1 VADGELACRR
11 AADTTSSLLSMKH
24 RPFGNTGVS
33 VPIIGQ
39 GTWNFEQ
46 LKRQDAIGTLR
57 RGLDAGMAHVDTAE
71 MYGSGAVEEIVGQA
85 LLGRRAGVFLVS
97 KLLPSNASRAGTI
110 AACQRS
116 LRRLK
121 TDWLDLYL
129 LHWPGSF
136 PLEDTLEAFDELH
149 RRGLIRAF
157 GVSNFDVGELT
168 RAVAIAGEGRIA
180 CNQVLYH
187 LEERAIE
194 HEVMPWCKRHR
205 IAVVGYSPFGSGN
218 FPAPSSDGGRVL
230 SDIARAHR
238 ATPRQVALRFLVR
251 DENVFAIPM
260 TSRPEHAVE
269 NAAAAGLRLTAEE
282 VRRIDANFPRRAR
295 RRGLPML

>member
-1 VADGELACRR
+1 MSRRPLRKNCCRSIR
-11 AADTTSSLLSMKH
+11 PRRGQS
-24 RPFGNTGVS
+24 RPFRHSADPFAIFAWQCFQWNWRCSGCNAGFAANRKGNG
-33 VPIIGQ
+33 
-39 GTWNFEQ
+39 
-46 LKRQDAIGTLR
+46 LA
-57 RGLDAGMAHVDTAE
+57 RG
-71 MYGSGAVEEIVGQA
+71 
-85 LLGRRAGVFLVS
+85 GVFLAS

-110 AACQRS
+110 AACERS

-136 PLEDTLEAFDELH
+136 PLEDTLEAFAELH
-149 RRGLIRAF
+149 RRGLIREF

-180 CNQVLYH
+180 CNQLLYH

-251 DENVFAIPM
+251 DENGFAIPM